1 MCSTIVLQTWNVD
14 SVGNPLLFYNL
25 ISGLFSV
32 FLYLTKLHH
41 FIKYCKSIV
50 FSRLAET
57 NENIRSNLQ
66 NINRMS
72 RILFMKW
79 REIIL
84 SLFYVDFHYPYG
96 FYPKALGY
104 FYRNQLPFV
113 YW

>member
-1 MCSTIVLQTWNVD
+1 MLTGLCSTIVLKTWNVD
-14 SVGNPLLFYNL
+14 SVYNFD
-25 ISGLFSV
+25 IGFTFGVSIPEKIASF
-32 FLYLTKLHH
+32 HH
-41 FIKYCKSIV
+41 KKSIV

-57 NENIRSNLQ
+57 NQNIRSNLQ

-84 SLFYVDFHYPYG
+84 SLFYVDSHYPYW